1 MRSTSVNTNKY
12 AFQPCWIA
20 SESDVSDLF
29 FLRLKSVYCNSW
41 LVSVL
46 LYVRKSA
53 KEENLALIFR
63 EFLCTTN
70 CSLIRVDLMS
80 LSAVC
85 VIARERCRG

>member
-29 FLRLKSVYCNSW
+29 VLRAKSVYSNSC
-41 LVSVL
+41 LASAL
-46 LYVRKSA
+46 LGKLSS
-53 KEENLALIFR
+53 NFG
-63 EFLCTTN
+63 EFLCAAN
-70 CSLIRVDLMS
+70 CTLIRVDLMS